1 MKAESPLPACLIV
14 GDYETPVGPVQ
25 VIVDEAG
32 VVRGL
37 DFTSESPRLARLMD
51 RMYPGVAQRSGTA
64 PAAVTAALDGY
75 FEGRLDSLGQIVHRT
90 RGTRFQE
97 RVWETLCDIPAG
109 STCAYLGI
117 SRRIGA
123 PGASRAVGLA
133 NGANPVALFIPC
145 HRVIGRS
152 GALTGYAGGL
162 DRKAWLLAHE
172 GASVP
177 APGWACRHSSTVIS
191 Q

>member
-1 MKAESPLPACLIV
+1 MKINAPAPLRLTVSDLSSPLGRI
-14 GDYETPVGPVQ
+14 E
-25 VIVDEAG
+25 VILDEG
-32 VVRGL
+32 GIVRGL
-37 DFTSESPRLARLMD
+37 DFGSGLPRIRRRMERL
-51 RMYPGVAQRSGTA
+51 YPGLFLRAGAA
-64 PAAVTAALDGY
+64 PSRVSEALEGY
-75 FEGRLDSLGQIVHRT
+75 FEGEPGTLARLDCAT
-90 RGTRFQE
+90 AGTEFQE
-97 RVWETLCDIPAG
+97 RVWEALCEVPAG
-109 STCAYLGI
+109 TTCAYQDLA
-117 SRRIGA
+117 RRIGA

-133 NGANPVALFIPC
+133 NAMNPVGLIIPC

-177 APGWACRHSSTVIS
+177 APGWALRHSSTVIS

>member
-1 MKAESPLPACLIV
+1 MKAESPLPACLIA
-14 GDYETPVGPVQ
+14 GDYDTPMGPVE

-37 DFTSESPRLARLMD
+37 DFTSGSPRLARLMD
-51 RMYPGVAQRSGTA
+51 RMYPGVAQRSGRV
-64 PAAVTAALDGY
+64 PSAVTAALDDY
-75 FEGRLDSLGQIVHRT
+75 FEGHLDSLWQIAHRT

-97 RVWETLCDIPAG
+97 HVWESLCEIPG
-109 STCAYLGI
+109 GMTCAYLDLA
-117 SRRIGA
+117 RRIGT

-133 NGANPVALFIPC
+133 NAMNPVALFIPC

-172 GASVP
+172 GVPVP
-177 APGWACRHSSTVIS
+177 ALGWASRHSSTVIS

>member
-1 MKAESPLPACLIV
+1 MKINAPAPLRLTVLDLSSPLGRI
-14 GDYETPVGPVQ
+14 E
-25 VIVDEAG
+25 VILDEG
-32 VVRGL
+32 GIVRGL
-37 DFTSESPRLARLMD
+37 DFGSGLPRIRRRMERL
-51 RMYPGVAQRSGTA
+51 YPGLFLMAGAA
-64 PAAVTAALDGY
+64 PSRVSEALEGY
-75 FEGRLDSLGQIVHRT
+75 FEGEPGALAWLDCAT
-90 RGTRFQE
+90 AGTRFQE
-97 RVWETLCDIPAG
+97 RVWEALCEVPAG
-109 STCAYLGI
+109 TTCAYQDLA
-117 SRRIGA
+117 RRIGT

-133 NGANPVALFIPC
+133 NAMNPVGLIIPC

-177 APGWACRHSSTVIS
+177 ALEWASRHSSMVIS